1 MTAPHKEF
9 PRENCTTLQAGIRI
23 LSPVNELRPGQ
34 ALCSRTQKDPH
45 ARPREYFPSRHTI
58 LQNILESTH
67 GFRDIHDAQP
77 ARGGYRFYQLLLVHG
92 SVFISCFFA
101 QAKIAFS
108 DRKGTGKALSRL
120 SPPKTCRACA
130 SSYTTRLP
138 GSTPSGLFARP
149 SRGRRSCYM
158 LISSAPP
165 SVHSST
171 VTVNVIG
178 LPRIS
183 SPGLNGS
190 FGSVGVGF
198 SGSTLPAPSEKSS
211 V

>member
-1 MTAPHKEF
+1 MYPDEERILLSLIHVFMTAPHKEF

-77 ARGGYRFYQLLLVHG
+77 ARGGYHFYQLLLVHG

-120 SPPKTCRACA
+120 SPQKRVARVPLHIRHVYPVQPLPAC
-130 SSYTTRLP
+130 LP
-138 GSTPSGLFARP
+138 GRHAAG
-149 SRGRRSCYM
+149 G
-158 LISSAPP
+158 
-165 SVHSST
+165 V
-171 VTVNVIG
+171 VTCLYPLHLHLSI
-178 LPRIS
+178 RQQ
-183 SPGLNGS
+183 
-190 FGSVGVGF
+190 
-198 SGSTLPAPSEKSS
+198 
-211 V
+211 